1 MFSGHLYWPDFE
13 YLLDKTGKPAQHL
26 QFLTYCGK
34 DKDSKLWK
42 VTVKIISMEEGHL
55 LD

>member
-13 YLLDKTGKPAQHL
+13 NLLYKTGKPAQHL
-26 QFLTYCGK
+26 QFLTYCDK
-34 DKDSKLWK
+34 DKDSNLRK
-42 VTVKIISMEEGHL
+42 VTVKIISMEQGQL